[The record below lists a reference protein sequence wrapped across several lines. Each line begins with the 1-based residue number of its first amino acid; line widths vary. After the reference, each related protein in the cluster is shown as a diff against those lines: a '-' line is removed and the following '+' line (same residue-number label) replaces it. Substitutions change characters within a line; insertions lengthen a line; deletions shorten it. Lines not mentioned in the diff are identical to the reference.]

1 MRMGKHLTREERRRI
16 QRFRANVAGIV
27 AALALVSLGIIIHAG
42 LLRLA

>member
-1 MRMGKHLTREERRRI
+1 MRMGKHLTREEKRRI